1 MKKLY
6 FVGLAL
12 ILASSV
18 ALISYGAYL
27 NESNES
33 QTMQRMKYQTKPLQ
47 SAKAMI
53 RNFHP
58 IFVLETVSLK
68 ADDVAKFDRPTE
80 HFERLK
86 FTTLLEDAQASR
98 LSIGEHF
105 ELYFNG
111 NRSFT
116 SAYVKGIMP
125 DSSQAAAMR
134 KVFFEV
140 DNYDGT
146 LERRTYRNVELVTT
160 IAYEALT
167 VPLSAITDNRQ
178 YVFVRTPEKTLDRR
192 KILAGADDGEYI
204 EILSGLR
211 EGEVVI
217 TSDTSDLE
225 DGMKVSEVEN

>member
-18 ALISYGAYL
+18 TLIAYGAYL

-33 QTMQRMKYQTKPLQ
+33 QTMQRMQYQTKPLN
-47 SAKAMI
+47 SAKALF

-58 IFVLETVSLK
+58 IFVLEAVNLK
-68 ADDVAKFDRPTE
+68 ADEVAKFDKPTE
-80 HFERLK
+80 YFERLK
-86 FTTLLEDAQASR
+86 FTTLLENAQASR

-105 ELYFNG
+105 ELYLNG
-111 NRSFT
+111 NRSFIL
-116 SAYVKGIMP
+116 AYVKGIMP
-125 DSSQAAAMR
+125 DSSKAAAMR

-140 DNYDGT
+140 DNHGGT
-146 LERRTYRNVELVTT
+146 LERRIYRNVELVTVT
-160 IAYEALT
+160 AYKALT
-167 VPLSAITDNRQ
+167 VPLTAMTDNRQ
-178 YVFVRTPEKTLDRR
+178 YVFVQTAAKTLERR

-217 TSDTSDLE
+217 TSAISDLE
-225 DGMKVSEVEN
+225 DDMKVSEVEN